1 MEERSV
7 GTALVGRLALG
18 LLLLTACSM
27 LPSPGQARGAIG
39 RSGSQTGLLGA
50 AGGAGGIASATL
62 EQCVT
67 AVDQAERSATFS
79 GEMIAIGATARM
91 TMRIE
96 VQERMPEESLFHTV
110 SAPGL
115 GVWRGSEPKVK
126 LYEYVKQVT
135 NLSSPAFYRAIV
147 QFRWLNGRGHVI
159 RRAERLTPRCAQPAT
174 PGASS
179 PPGAETPPAT
189 VSPPPAVA

>member
-7 GTALVGRLALG
+7 GMALVGRLALG
-18 LLLLTACSM
+18 ALLLTACST
-27 LPSPGQARGAIG
+27 LPSAGQARAAIG
-39 RSGSQTGLLGA
+39 ATDSQTGLLGA
-50 AGGAGGIASATL
+50 AGGAGGVASATL

-79 GEMIAIGATARM
+79 GEMIAIGPTARM

-96 VQERMPEESLFHTV
+96 VQERMPEESLFHTL

-126 LYEYVKQVT
+126 LYKYLKQVT

-159 RRAERLTPRCAQPAT
+159 RRAERLTPRCEQPAT

-179 PPGAETPPAT
+179 PPGAETPAAT
-189 VSPPPAVA
+189 VSPAPVA